1 MYSQNTAVINLWK
14 VEGELQLP
22 CCMMRLMK
30 VLYIVEK
37 AVFGA
42 SSGLTCIC
50 SYASDMSNLD
60 LYAAHATSFHMVSW
74 SGKGD
79 TSFTMFSFCK
89 RKSNTI
95 RSLVLFFRMH
105 SIGTACC
112 TIAGTHQPALV

>member
-1 MYSQNTAVINLWK
+1 MTRLTK
-14 VEGELQLP
+14 VP
-22 CCMMRLMK
+22 
-30 VLYIVEK
+30 YIVEK
-37 AVFGA
+37 AVFGT

-60 LYAAHATSFHMVSW
+60 LYVAHVTSFCMVSW

-79 TSFTMFSFCK
+79 TSFTVFSFCK

-95 RSLVLFFRMH
+95 RSLVLFFRTH
-105 SIGTACC
+105 SFSTACC